1 MPHAMQAEIN
11 IKEGG
16 CFPGAEDATER
27 FCDFIARTEFD
38 DIPEQA
44 IAKLFDLII
53 DHIGVGAGGG
63 AHSESS
69 EHIIKGVEAFAVG
82 MVGKSTVYGK
92 EKTYPIQIAA
102 MLNGAFAHSFDYD
115 DTLAVGIIHPGASII
130 PAALAQAEASNAP
143 GTLLLTALSV
153 GYEVTCRLGRA
164 LSSGGYPR
172 GFHNT
177 STAGIF
183 GSVAAI
189 SKIKGLTCEQIYNAF
204 GLAGSKTAGSMQFL
218 DNGSWNKRLHPGFAA
233 HDAFLCVA
241 LAEAGV
247 TGASHIIEGKWGFLQ
262 AHSANVNPVGL
273 VDNLGTEWL
282 CPATAL
288 KPFPA
293 CRFTHTAIE
302 VTAKLAAKSDAQKLP
317 DKIII
322 WLTRA
327 GYSIVGEPSS
337 NKKHPKTIVDAQ
349 FSIYYQVAVAWL
361 FGSDIGWATYDADK
375 IESKQVAQLCDRI
388 EVKVD
393 EKLEKEFAVRMAFS
407 GIGGVGDIEEAMVYP
422 LGEDE
427 HPFSHERVEK
437 KFRGLVSSVY
447 GDDRAERIL
456 KAVRGLPK
464 GLSQDLTE
472 LL

>member
-1 MPHAMQAEIN
+1 MVQDHN
-11 IKEGG
+11 RHR
-16 CFPGAEDATER
+16 FTGAEDATEK
-27 FCDFIARTEFD
+27 FCNFIVRTKFEG
-38 DIPEQA
+38 IPDQA
-44 IAKLFDLII
+44 LAKLFDLVI

-69 EHIIKGVEAFAVG
+69 EHIVKGVEAFAMGSVG
-82 MVGKSTVYGK
+82 MSKVYGK
-92 EKTYPIQIAA
+92 EKTYPIPIAA
-102 MLNGAFAHSFDYD
+102 LLNGAFAHSFDFD
-115 DTLAVGIIHPGASII
+115 DTLAIGIIHTGASVI
-130 PAALAQAEASNAP
+130 PAALAQAEASDAP

-153 GYEVTCRLGRA
+153 GYEVASRLGRA

-183 GSVAAI
+183 GAVAAI
-189 SKIKGLTCEQIYNAF
+189 SKIKGLTTEKIYHAF

-241 LAEAGV
+241 LVEAGV

-262 AHSANVNPVGL
+262 AHSASVNAVGL
-273 VDNLGTEWL
+273 TENLGTEWL
-282 CPATAL
+282 YPATAL

-302 VTAKLAAKSDAQKLP
+302 ITAKLAAKSDSQKLP
-317 DKIII
+317 DRIVVG
-322 WLTRA
+322 LTRA
-327 GYSIVGEPSS
+327 GYGIVGEPSP
-337 NKKHPKTIVDAQ
+337 NKKHLESIVDAQ

-361 FGSDIGWATYDADK
+361 FGSDIGWGAYDAGK
-375 IESKQVAQLCDRI
+375 MESKQVAQLCDRI
-388 EVKVD
+388 EVEIND
-393 EKLEKEFAVRMAFS
+393 KLEEEFEVRMAFS
-407 GIGGVGDIEEAMVYP
+407 GIGGGGDIEEAMVFP

-427 HPFSHERVEK
+427 HPVSHERVEK
-437 KFRGLVSSVY
+437 KFRGMVASVY
-447 GDDRAERIL
+447 DDNRAGKIL
-456 KAVRGLPK
+456 QAVQ
-464 GLSQDLTE
+464 GLSTGQSKDLIG